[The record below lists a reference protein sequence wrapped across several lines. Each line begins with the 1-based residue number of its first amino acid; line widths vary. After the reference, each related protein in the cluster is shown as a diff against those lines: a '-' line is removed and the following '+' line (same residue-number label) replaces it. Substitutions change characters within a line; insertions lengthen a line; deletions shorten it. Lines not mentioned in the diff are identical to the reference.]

1 MQKKKKVSPTHFFTS
16 FLCYRMR
23 DLFDYLPLHNQDT
36 IPTLPCDDPID
47 RQDQA
52 LDSIIPSDPSTAYDM
67 KEVVERVM
75 KNINA

>member
-1 MQKKKKVSPTHFFTS
+1 
-16 FLCYRMR
+16 MR
-23 DLFDYLPLHNQDT
+23 DLFDYLPLHNKDA

-52 LDSIIPSDPSTAYDM
+52 LDSIIPSDSSTAYDM

-75 KNINA
+75 KTRNGSA